1 MYTFDGYHFVNVLMF
16 PNSTSRKAKIHFFL
30 MVNSR
35 GEIKLENK
43 LKRSANQFAYTYTF
57 DRYRVYLSF

>member
-1 MYTFDGYHFVNVLMF
+1 
-16 PNSTSRKAKIHFFL
+16 

-43 LKRSANQFAYTYTF
+43 LKRIANQFAYTYTF
-57 DRYRVYLSF
+57 DRYRVCLSFS